1 MVAVHPALVHPRY
14 AAGVLLGQGAQ
25 GVAVRVQDREQPHR
39 ALVAKVLAAG
49 QCTEAS
55 LEGEFALLARTYV
68 PGLVRAHDFGRDER
82 TGAPFLVEDFVD
94 GPDAASWVRDAPSD
108 AARVERLV
116 TILSSV
122 AQTLCFLHDAGFVH
136 GDLKPDHVRIH
147 GGERPT
153 LLDLGAAVRWSR
165 RSTDAA
171 RAFTRGYAAPEL
183 LAGSAP
189 SPRTDLYALGALVHA
204 VVVGAPPTEAG
215 LQLHRKARWVPA
227 ALAELVDTLVAA
239 HPEDRPKD
247 ARDVL
252 AGLSAACPA
261 EQRPAVAGARSLGGV
276 IRQDSLAQLSRP
288 QLGVRYVTGAPGAG
302 KSHLL
307 DELVIRA
314 LLSGRPVRRVRF
326 PSVDAAMSLR
336 LLAWLRG
343 RQDACPFTLPAQG
356 VALVVLDDVEQG
368 PAELPAAL
376 EAFRCHGATELNL
389 DVIVGVRQAPEAA
402 EPHMLAPLQRE
413 ACERLCSEIDPTQDA
428 AAIWLASQG
437 NIGWIVAA
445 LGSVPLSREAIV
457 ERARSLSPP
466 ARMQLGM
473 LAAAGGHLSEACL
486 IRAVNESASEA
497 LAELARHALI
507 HRHVRGVA
515 REREVFLVGAE
526 RAEELAD
533 ALAPHDVVDRLA
545 SAVLEPGMHVSVPAL
560 LALARA
566 PHAPSERNALLRLA
580 AERSRLD
587 GLRGEQ
593 VEALLELCAD
603 PSQRSAQVLA
613 ELDRITRGGGSAG
626 MHPRLVDW
634 LEEGARRFP
643 ALAVLSLRRRAELC
657 ARTGEVELARST
669 AARALSLAEES
680 RDPVGVAL
688 AYSTGGAVAL
698 YRADWEFAERALEQ
712 ARRTIAAGAVDDAEE
727 IARIHHNFGVVALY
741 RGRLEAAAAAFTQS
755 LDAKRA
761 LGDRAGVWA
770 CLLNLG
776 LARSQLGELDAAED
790 ALTEAT
796 ALCRSLSQLAGVGWC
811 LAAQAEVALRRG
823 NTRTAEK
830 CISDAEHLGE
840 TLPVPVRADLLLLRS
855 ELALLEGDAR
865 RGLSELA
872 RLPADTRTGDPA
884 VDLRACVL
892 EARAALVQLPAD
904 RKRASKLAVS
914 VIRRARKLEL
924 AEPERR
930 AWVLL
935 REVRR
940 GRKTTGK
947 PGGSEVRYDADV
959 GVDAIFEWLDGVARG
974 TSAEDAGVALAQ
986 LLCRGSGAERAFLI
1000 LLDDGDR
1007 VVRAVGVDLDG
1018 LPVAEPEK
1026 RAGPAIT
1033 DVHGVSHVPI
1043 VDTPGGRGRRLSAT
1057 LVGPGGPAGVLL
1069 GHRFLTGCFERV
1081 SEELAARWLS
1091 LAALCMRL
1099 GRDEAEASVSP
1110 RPPVLAMPAASV
1122 TLREVTAEPSTVL
1135 PLRQRQRQYPALV
1148 GTSAAFQRAL
1158 DRLDAAV
1165 DSELPVLISGET
1177 GVGKELFARA
1187 LHDAGPRKSA
1197 HFVAINCGAIPDA
1210 LFEAE
1215 LFGHA
1220 RGSFTGADRARQ
1232 GLLARAEGGTLFLD
1246 EIGELPLL
1254 RQAALLRALATRTYR
1269 PVGSDSER
1277 PFDVRIVAATNRNL
1291 EQEVENGRFRRDLLY
1306 RIQVLHVA
1314 VPPLREREGD
1324 VLEIAKHVM
1333 RHAGRELPITKE
1345 AAEVL
1350 VAYRWP
1356 GNVRELE
1363 HQIQRIAA
1371 AGTDAVSVE
1380 HLSRE
1385 VRGATRRKQKP
1396 RAAAGS
1402 SDERQEVEQALRSAD
1417 GNITRAA
1424 RTLSMT
1430 RQGLKKKMARLGMRN
1445 SADVRA
1451 GAVRAT
1457 PSGQK

>member
-1 MVAVHPALVHPRY
+1 
-14 AAGVLLGQGAQ
+14 
-25 GVAVRVQDREQPHR
+25 
-39 ALVAKVLAAG
+39 
-49 QCTEAS
+49 
-55 LEGEFALLARTYV
+55 
-68 PGLVRAHDFGRDER
+68 
-82 TGAPFLVEDFVD
+82 
-94 GPDAASWVRDAPSD
+94 
-108 AARVERLV
+108 
-116 TILSSV
+116 
-122 AQTLCFLHDAGFVH
+122 
-136 GDLKPDHVRIH
+136 
-147 GGERPT
+147 
-153 LLDLGAAVRWSR
+153 
-165 RSTDAA
+165 
-171 RAFTRGYAAPEL
+171 
-183 LAGSAP
+183 
-189 SPRTDLYALGALVHA
+189 
-204 VVVGAPPTEAG
+204 
-215 LQLHRKARWVPA
+215 
-227 ALAELVDTLVAA
+227 
-239 HPEDRPKD
+239 
-247 ARDVL
+247 
-252 AGLSAACPA
+252 
-261 EQRPAVAGARSLGGV
+261 
-276 IRQDSLAQLSRP
+276 
-288 QLGVRYVTGAPGAG
+288 
-302 KSHLL
+302 
-307 DELVIRA
+307 
-314 LLSGRPVRRVRF
+314 
-326 PSVDAAMSLR
+326 
-336 LLAWLRG
+336 
-343 RQDACPFTLPAQG
+343 
-356 VALVVLDDVEQG
+356 
-368 PAELPAAL
+368 
-376 EAFRCHGATELNL
+376 
-389 DVIVGVRQAPEAA
+389 
-402 EPHMLAPLQRE
+402 
-413 ACERLCSEIDPTQDA
+413 
-428 AAIWLASQG
+428 
-437 NIGWIVAA
+437 
-445 LGSVPLSREAIV
+445 
-457 ERARSLSPP
+457 
-466 ARMQLGM
+466 
-473 LAAAGGHLSEACL
+473 
-486 IRAVNESASEA
+486 
-497 LAELARHALI
+497 
-507 HRHVRGVA
+507 
-515 REREVFLVGAE
+515 
-526 RAEELAD
+526 
-533 ALAPHDVVDRLA
+533 
-545 SAVLEPGMHVSVPAL
+545 
-560 LALARA
+560 
-566 PHAPSERNALLRLA
+566 
-580 AERSRLD
+580 
-587 GLRGEQ
+587 
-593 VEALLELCAD
+593 
-603 PSQRSAQVLA
+603 
-613 ELDRITRGGGSAG
+613 
-626 MHPRLVDW
+626 
-634 LEEGARRFP
+634 
-643 ALAVLSLRRRAELC
+643 
-657 ARTGEVELARST
+657 
-669 AARALSLAEES
+669 
-680 RDPVGVAL
+680 
-688 AYSTGGAVAL
+688 
-698 YRADWEFAERALEQ
+698 
-712 ARRTIAAGAVDDAEE
+712 
-727 IARIHHNFGVVALY
+727 
-741 RGRLEAAAAAFTQS
+741 
-755 LDAKRA
+755 
-761 LGDRAGVWA
+761 
-770 CLLNLG
+770 
-776 LARSQLGELDAAED
+776 
-790 ALTEAT
+790 
-796 ALCRSLSQLAGVGWC
+796 
-811 LAAQAEVALRRG
+811 
-823 NTRTAEK
+823 
-830 CISDAEHLGE
+830 
-840 TLPVPVRADLLLLRS
+840 
-855 ELALLEGDAR
+855 
-865 RGLSELA
+865 
-872 RLPADTRTGDPA
+872 
-884 VDLRACVL
+884 
-892 EARAALVQLPAD
+892 
-904 RKRASKLAVS
+904 
-914 VIRRARKLEL
+914 
-924 AEPERR
+924 
-930 AWVLL
+930 
-935 REVRR
+935 
-940 GRKTTGK
+940 
-947 PGGSEVRYDADV
+947 
-959 GVDAIFEWLDGVARG
+959 DGVARG

-1043 VDTPGGRGRRLSAT
+1043 VDTPGGRGCRLAAT
-1057 LVGPGGPAGVLL
+1057 LDVPGGRAGFLL
-1069 GHRFLTGCFERV
+1069 EHRFLTGCFDGV

-1451 GAVRAT
+1451 GAVRDT